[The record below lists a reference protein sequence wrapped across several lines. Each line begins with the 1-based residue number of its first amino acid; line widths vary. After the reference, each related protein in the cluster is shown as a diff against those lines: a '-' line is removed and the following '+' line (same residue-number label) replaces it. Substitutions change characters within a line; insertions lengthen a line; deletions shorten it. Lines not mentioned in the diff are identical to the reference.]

1 MTHDGRTDLSA
12 FAPKNVKQI
21 SATGVYITVTRLSS
35 YKSGGAGVFF
45 SRGVESRC
53 PLAVGKQL
61 GVELS
66 GMDVA
71 ATKIAKSCNS
81 RQASVLA

>member
-35 YKSGGAGVFF
+35 SGGAGVFF